1 MFRLATPVVVAEL
14 GWMAM
19 GLVDIA
25 MVGRLGPEAIGAVGV
40 GSVLFFAFVV
50 FGVGMLLGLDPLIAQ
65 AFGRGRIDECQR
77 WLVHGVGLSVLLAAP
92 LTLVTG
98 FVLTLFDRWSL
109 DPAVGQLAGPYFT
122 RIQWSI
128 LPLLLYAAFRRY
140 LQAVGHAP
148 YVMVALVTANV
159 INVVTNWVLVFGNLG
174 APALGVNGA
183 AWATCVSRVYLAVF
197 LAGVIM
203 WQARRDTFRAS
214 LRLERRRLVRLL
226 RLGLPAAVQVT
237 LEVGVFA
244 VVTALA
250 GRFDSVTLA
259 AHQIVL
265 NVASVTF
272 MVPLGV
278 GSAGAVRVGHAVGRR
293 DPPGVRRAGWTALL
307 LGAGFMSG
315 AAVVFVSVPAAILGL
330 FTVDPTVISVG
341 VSLLLVAA
349 LFQLFDGLQ
358 GVATGVLRGL
368 GDTRTPMLC
377 NLGGHWLVGL
387 PLGYVLC
394 FVWGWSVFGLWIG
407 LSVGL
412 TLVGIVL
419 VTTWWH
425 RSRHWLTGH

>member
-1 MFRLATPVVVAEL
+1 MLRLATPVVVAEL

-19 GLVDIA
+19 GIVDIA

-50 FGVGMLLGLDPLIAQ
+50 FGIGMLLGLDPLIAQ
-65 AFGRGRIDECQR
+65 AFGQGRIEECQR
-77 WLVHGVGLSVLLAAP
+77 WLMHGVGLAVLLAVP

-98 FVLTLFDRWSL
+98 FILAMLDRWGL
-109 DPAVGQLAGPYFT
+109 DPAVERLAGPYFA

-159 INVVTNWVLVFGNLG
+159 INVVANWALVFGNLG

-183 AWATCVSRVYLAVF
+183 AWATCVSRIYLAVF
-197 LAGVIM
+197 LAAVIM
-203 WQARRDTFRAS
+203 RQARLDTFRVS

-226 RLGLPAAVQVT
+226 RLGLPAATQVT

-250 GRFDSVTLA
+250 GRFDTGTLA

-272 MVPLGV
+272 MVPLGI

-315 AAVVFVSVPAAILGL
+315 AAIVFVSVPEAILGL
-330 FTVDPTVISVG
+330 FTGDPTVIRVG

-349 LFQLFDGLQ
+349 LFQLCDGLQ

-368 GDTRTPMLC
+368 GDTRTPLMC

-387 PLGYVLC
+387 PLGSVLC
-394 FVWGWSVFGLWIG
+394 FVGGWSVFGLWVG

-419 VTTWWH
+419 ATTWWR
-425 RSRHWLTGH
+425 RSRHWLG